1 MKTEITAIKLD
12 NVSKKYN
19 RRKWGVKDINLQIR
33 SNKVTVFVGQNG
45 AGKTTTMKL
54 MLGLISPTEGNIYIQ
69 NKSIKDNRGNYEI
82 GYLPENIVFPEL
94 LSVTE
99 TLKNFALTRKVP
111 HPKFIERIN
120 TYFQLFGISDSSKV
134 LTKNLSKGMRQK
146 VGLIQ
151 SLIHDPDILIYD
163 EPTTGLDP
171 ISRNKFFNLIKE
183 LKERGKTFIISS
195 HNTEEIESICDDVV
209 FFDNSKIIGQI
220 SNVGIANGTDIV
232 VGYDSN
238 KSSLSV
244 EQLSTYKTFIHY
256 VDSKKIIIKN
266 SQSKSMQEIIESLT
280 SLGVIVESIE
290 KQKSKIDDIY
300 IEFLNNSKP

>member
-1 MKTEITAIKLD
+1 MKNEINAIEFV
-12 NVSKKYN
+12 NVSKKYIN
-19 RRKWGVKDINLQIR
+19 RRFGVKNINLSIR

-69 NKSIKDNRGNYEI
+69 NKPIKDNRGNKGI
-82 GYLPENIVFPEL
+82 GYLPENISFPEL
-94 LSVTE
+94 LTVTE
-99 TLKNFALTRKVP
+99 TLKNFAMTRNVP
-111 HPKFIERIN
+111 HSKFIERIN
-120 TYFQLFGISDSSKV
+120 TYFRMFGISDSSNT

-171 ISRNKFFNLIKE
+171 ISRSSLFSLIKE
-183 LKERGKTFIISS
+183 LKEKGMTFIISS
-195 HNTEEIESICDDVV
+195 HNTEELESICDDVV
-209 FFDNSKIIGQI
+209 FFDHSKIIGQI
-220 SNVGIANGTDIV
+220 SNVSNITETDIV

-238 KSSLSV
+238 NSSLSM
-244 EQLSTYKTFIHY
+244 EKLSSYKPYIHV
-256 VDSKKIIIKN
+256 VDSKQIIVKN
-266 SQSKSMQEIIESLT
+266 SENKSIHEIVESLT
-280 SLGVIVESIE
+280 SLGVVVESIE

-300 IEFLNNSKP
+300 IELLSNPKV